1 MIEAQHITV
10 RAGTR
15 QLLSDVSVAVR
26 PGRLTVI
33 IGPNGA
39 GKSTLMKTVTGEI
52 RPAAGQVRLDGEV
65 IQRIGAGRLA
75 ERRAVLPQ
83 ASSLSFPFTV
93 HEVVRLGVSRLRDPA
108 AVRERVAAALGRVD
122 LGGFGARFF
131 QELSGGEQQ
140 RVHLARVLCQVWQ
153 PVEDGMPNYLFLDEP
168 TASLDLRHQ
177 ILILDEAR
185 RFARA
190 GGGVVAILHDLNL
203 AALYGDHLVVIA
215 KGSVAA
221 EGPSQQ
227 VLTDAMLRS
236 VFGVSLRVGSAP
248 TDRPFVLP
256 HAIEAA

>member
-15 QLLSDVSVAVR
+15 ELLCDVSVAVQ

-39 GKSTLMKTVTGEI
+39 GKSTLMKAVTGEI
-52 RPAAGQVRLDGEV
+52 RPAIGEVRLDGEAIRRV
-65 IQRIGAGRLA
+65 GPGRLA

-83 ASSLSFPFTV
+83 SSSLAFPFTV

-122 LGGFGARFF
+122 LGGFGGRFF

-153 PVEDGMPNYLFLDEP
+153 PVEDGLANYLFLDEP

-215 KGSVAA
+215 KGRVAA
-221 EGPSQQ
+221 EGSSQQ

-236 VFGVSLRVGSAP
+236 VFGVSLRVGAAP
-248 TDRPFVLP
+248 KDRPFVLP

>member
-1 MIEAQHITV
+1 MIEAEQITV

-15 QLLSDVSVAVR
+15 RLLSDVSLAVE
-26 PGRLTVI
+26 PGRVTVV

-39 GKSTLMKTVTGEI
+39 GKSTLMRTVTGEI
-52 RPAAGQVRLDGEV
+52 RPAAGVVRLDGQPIE
-65 IQRIGAGRLA
+65 RIGAGRLA

-83 ASSLSFPFTV
+83 SASLAFPFTV

-108 AVRERVAAALGRVD
+108 AVRGRVAEALSRVD
-122 LGGFGARFF
+122 LSGFGGRFF

-140 RVHLARVLCQVWQ
+140 RVHLARVLCQVWK
-153 PVEDGMPNYLFLDEP
+153 PIEDDVPNYLFLDEP

-215 KGSVAA
+215 DGHVAA
-221 EGPSQQ
+221 EGPPQK
-227 VLTDAMLRS
+227 VLTDQMIRS
-236 VFGVSLRVGSAP
+236 VFGIVIRVGSAP
-248 TDRPFVLP
+248 TDRPFILP
-256 HAIEAA
+256 HAAEPA